1 VKIGTGRPW
10 LIGSNWSLKSI
21 ENPWVSGSDFP
32 RKTTPL
38 NVSQLAPVNFRSTV
52 PNHRK
57 SDGSGLD
64 KIVSDEATP
73 FLKLGA
79 GAGVFHCLHRK
90 IWQILQGGAP

>member
-1 VKIGTGRPW
+1 MVYHGCKLVPEKHWKAHGWTRFR
-10 LIGSNWSLKSI
+10 SSQDNHSI
-21 ENPWVSGSDFP
+21 FY
-32 RKTTPL
+32 
-38 NVSQLAPVNFRSTV
+38 VSQLAPVNFRSTV
-52 PNHRK
+52 ANHRK

-79 GAGVFHCLHRK
+79 GAGVFHCLNRK